1 MLDDTTISNHI
12 RGLQVT
18 DTCGIFLKIG
28 SDKDLKHFLK
38 MMNKKTFGEVAK
50 DVFKS
55 HYWFIFVKKPENIE
69 INDGVLKLDSK
80 IHLVVAKENSAELF
94 EIYSIDGQ
102 NKIVTLMGN
111 WQRKI
116 GFGKYVS
123 EPSYQDSC
131 IETNSKFK
139 SCFFIY

>member
-18 DTCGIFLKIG
+18 DTCGVFLKIG
-28 SDKDLKHFLK
+28 SENDLKRFLK
-38 MMNKKTFGEVAK
+38 MMNKKTFEENAK
-50 DVFKS
+50 DVFNS
-55 HYWFIFVKKPENIE
+55 HYWFIFVKKSENIDIDQE
-69 INDGVLKLDSK
+69 VLRFDSK
-80 IHLVVAKENSAELF
+80 IHLVVEKQNSAKLF

-123 EPSYQDSC
+123 VYIFVISEQSYQESW
-131 IETNSKFK
+131 IEIN
-139 SCFFIY
+139 Y